1 MSFLKQLL
9 TPFVEFDEDAKKKEA
24 AKGNMPAAT
33 PPAASQPASASTQP
47 IASTAPSIPPA
58 PVENAHHPLIDGGN
72 ITGNTS
78 SQVPTYSPSGTIS
91 KPLPEHQQYFEKLI
105 DDANRTNP
113 LFQGV
118 DYKEFV
124 DSKLDIDDIQD
135 EALKYNTAF
144 NVLKSGG
151 LTKQKLLSTGQ
162 EYLNIIGRDMNAFQG
177 AQALQYQKEVRPKE
191 QQIQQKAEELQQLTQ
206 RINALKGEI
215 NALTQDI
222 NLAKDKLNT
231 ARSSFL
237 LAGENKQK
245 EIEAE
250 LQKIAKYF

>member
-24 AKGNMPAAT
+24 AMANAPAAT
-33 PPAASQPASASTQP
+33 QSTAAPAVPTPQQPAAPPVQPGASAD
-47 IASTAPSIPPA
+47 I
-58 PVENAHHPLIDGGN
+58 NAHHPLIDGEN
-72 ITGNTS
+72 KTANTS
-78 SQVPTYSPSGTIS
+78 SQIPTYSPSGTIS
-91 KPLPEHQQYFEKLI
+91 NPLPEHQQYFEKLI
-105 DDANRTNP
+105 EDANRTNP
-113 LFQGV
+113 LFQGA

-135 EALKYNTAF
+135 EALKYKTAF
-144 NVLKSGG
+144 NVFKSGG

-162 EYLNIIGRDMNAFQG
+162 EYLNLLGRDMNAFQS

-191 QQIQQKAEELQQLTQ
+191 QLIQQKAEELQQLTQ

-222 NLAKDKLNT
+222 NLTKDKLNT
-231 ARSSFL
+231 TRSSFL

>member
-24 AKGNMPAAT
+24 AKGN
-33 PPAASQPASASTQP
+33 PPAVTPSNVAPPATTSTQP
-47 IASTAPSIPPA
+47 VATPIQPA
-58 PVENAHHPLIDGGN
+58 VSADEPAHHPLIDGEN
-72 ITGNTS
+72 KLTNTFN
-78 SQVPTYSPSGTIS
+78 QLPTYSPSGTIS
-91 KPLPEHQQYFEKLI
+91 KPLPEHQQYFEKLV
-105 DDANRTNP
+105 DDANRINP
-113 LFQGV
+113 LFQGA

-135 EALKYNTAF
+135 EELKYKTAF
-144 NVLKSGG
+144 NVLKNSG
-151 LTKQKLLSTGQ
+151 LNKQKLLSTGQ

-191 QQIQQKAEELQQLTQ
+191 QLIQQKAEELQQLTQ

-222 NLAKDKLNT
+222 NLTKDKLNT